1 MKMLK
6 SLSNQVYDYIVRQIK
21 IGKFE
26 PGDKIVETDLIEQLG
41 ISRTPIR
48 EALIQLSSD
57 GILNSIP
64 RKGFFVVR
72 FDPKQVHYNYLIV
85 ARLDSY
91 AAELVIDNMNAD
103 DYNKM
108 DATIQTLDF
117 AIKSRNYELYNDQQ
131 EYFHDVYLNKCEN
144 TELIELI
151 HSLQRKYVRTA
162 IYSRDEE
169 KLYAFLLKVNE
180 EHRMILQYFMQ
191 HALADLTQTIID
203 HWSMNKTNI
212 NVDFKF

>member
-117 AIKSRNYELYNDQQ
+117 AIKVEITN
-131 EYFHDVYLNKCEN
+131 C
-144 TELIELI
+144 I
-151 HSLQRKYVRTA
+151 
-162 IYSRDEE
+162 
-169 KLYAFLLKVNE
+169 
-180 EHRMILQYFMQ
+180 MISKN
-191 HALADLTQTIID
+191 I
-203 HWSMNKTNI
+203 SMMCTLI
-212 NVDFKF
+212 NVKTQSS